1 MAELGHLSKARHV
14 VVGVA
19 ILGTTALAA
28 FGVIG
33 DGNPG
38 ERFDTFQSIVEPAE
52 DPDALRITET
62 FDQDFGD
69 NTRHG
74 PVRVIPN
81 DFGVPTDVVASSP
94 THLPT

>member
-69 NTRHG
+69 NTTPRAG
-74 PVRVIPN
+74 AGDPERLRRA
-81 DFGVPTDVVASSP
+81 DRRGRLVA
-94 THLPT
+94 